1 MDTKTL
7 CLGVLCR
14 GDATGYDIKKAFEE
28 GPFAHFHVA
37 SFGAIY
43 PALSTLSA
51 EGLVVGTELA
61 QEKRPDKK
69 VYAITAKGREAFF
82 DALITPPGDD
92 KVRSDFFFILFFAHL
107 LPAPRLAALIDRRI
121 AWYRDTLARMESCE
135 LAASRPPG
143 ESFVHGL
150 GLAVYQA
157 AADYLESNRDR
168 LLEEVSAGTRLVAE

>member
-43 PALSTLSA
+43 PALNTLSA
-51 EGLVVGTELA
+51 GGLVIGTEMA

-69 VYAITAKGREAFF
+69 VYSITAKGREAFF
-82 DALITPPGDD
+82 NALITPPSED
-92 KVRSDFFFILFFAHL
+92 KVRSDFLFILFFAHI
-107 LPAPRLAALIDRRI
+107 LPTPRLAGLIDQRI

-135 LAASRPPG
+135 FAGRPPG
-143 ESFVHGL
+143 QAFVHGL
-150 GLAVYQA
+150 GLAVYRA
-157 AADYLESNRDR
+157 AADYLEANRDR
-168 LLEEVSAGTRLVAE
+168 LLEEVSVGTRLVAE